1 MITKRFKTILDDKIK
16 EVLISGP
23 KQYNNSN
30 DSVLLPAA
38 APWTS
43 LELSTIL
50 TPIAHGPTSSQS
62 KELRIVD
69 IKDIPTTSELQVH
82 CLQGS
87 REVGI
92 QLRDREKG
100 VILTAF
106 VWEEAC

>member
-1 MITKRFKTILDDKIK
+1 MTKLK

-23 KQYNNSN
+23 KQYNHSN

-50 TPIAHGPTSSQS
+50 TPVAHGPTSSQS
-62 KELRIVD
+62 KLRIVD
-69 IKDIPTTSELQVH
+69 IEDIPTTSELQVH

-100 VILTAF
+100 VILFAF